1 MQIEQLSI
9 ALYVFG
15 CITALGAGVGYAA
28 FDERLGQSEYF
39 HNTGIG
45 RFTYFLFISS
55 MLLSLVK
62 HFTH

>member
-15 CITALGAGVGYAA
+15 CITALGAGVDTASRGHL
-28 FDERLGQSEYF
+28 RQSEYF

-55 MLLSLVK
+55 ILLSLVK
-62 HFTH
+62 HFAH

>member
-9 ALYVFG
+9 ALYIFG
-15 CITALGAGVGYAA
+15 CITALGAGICYAA
-28 FDERLGQSEYF
+28 FDGRLGQSEDF

-55 MLLSLVK
+55 ILLNLVK